1 MKFEIKAGL
10 EEFELKFE
18 IDPTKTVRHV
28 ILGVTLAIFLLVL
41 ASLVIGAKYGSYDAF
56 NEIIEQFRVIAET
69 IRGT

>member
-1 MKFEIKAGL
+1 MKFEIKAGS

-28 ILGVTLAIFLLVL
+28 ILGITLAIFLLVF
-41 ASLVIGAKYGSYDAF
+41 ASLVIGAKYGSYNAF
-56 NEIIEQFRVIAET
+56 NEIIGQFRVIAET